1 MSTPPG
7 GTWEPEPVDPAGSGP
22 SDAAAASPSP
32 YAAPG
37 TAASAAPG
45 YAALYGAEPYAGA
58 ATPVAPGYA
67 ALYPATS
74 YPPPASYPGAPPA
87 YPAPGY
93 AYPSATPFQ
102 QRQPVGPMPPNH
114 LVLAIVALLFVTL
127 CGVVALVYA
136 TQVEGRWRSGDVAGA
151 YAASESARKW
161 GWASIIISGAL
172 LGLYLL
178 LLVAAAVLGA

>member
-22 SDAAAASPSP
+22 SDAAGGPSP

-37 TAASAAPG
+37 TTVPAAPG
-45 YAALYGAEPYAGA
+45 YAALYAAEPYAA
-58 ATPVAPGYA
+58 PPVAPGYA

-93 AYPSATPFQ
+93 GYPSATPFQ

-114 LVLAIVALLFVTL
+114 LVLAVVALLFVTL

-136 TQVEGRWRSGDVAGA
+136 TQVEGRWRSGDLAGA

-172 LGLYLL
+172 LALYLL
-178 LLVAAAVLGA
+178 LLVAGLLLGG